1 MKKILIIG
9 LIFLVLGCDSA
20 RKENS
25 GKLKIVATTG
35 MIGDA
40 VKNIVGD
47 SAEVFVMMSPGVDP
61 HLYKPTPRDVDRLA
75 YADIIVCNGLH
86 LEGKMADILKKVS
99 AKKKVIMVAS
109 GIDSTVLI
117 VTHRD
122 EKNGHIVYDPHIWF
136 DVHIWNQGI
145 QNVGIELAKYD

>member
-20 RKENS
+20 REKGS

-47 SAEVFVMMSPGVDP
+47 SAEVFVMMGPGVDP
-61 HLYKPTPRDVDRLA
+61 HLYKPTPRDVDKLS
-75 YADIIVCNGLH
+75 YADVIVCNGLH
-86 LEGKMADILKKVS
+86 LEGKMADILQKISK
-99 AKKKVIMVAS
+99 KKKVITIS
-109 GIDSTVLI
+109 
-117 VTHRD
+117 
-122 EKNGHIVYDPHIWF
+122 
-136 DVHIWNQGI
+136 
-145 QNVGIELAKYD
+145 